1 LYRSLGQRFQL
12 LQHGVLQI
20 IKFAKPCLYLRVKSL
35 DMQVTDF
42 TRQPVTPSLDS
53 GK

>member
-1 LYRSLGQRFQL
+1 LDRSLGQRFQL
-12 LQHGVLQI
+12 LQHGQKKNNKI
-20 IKFAKPCLYLRVKSL
+20 AEPCLYLRVKSL